1 MKLVIFDCDGV
12 LINSEVIFI
21 AAELKFLKEA
31 GLEYERRQYMKD
43 YTGMPY
49 DAWRLKLAVEAGQ
62 RLGEPL
68 AEGFFEGLND
78 YVSERLESDLTV
90 ISGVRE
96 TILSLDLGRC
106 VASSTG
112 NEGLHWKLGHT
123 GLADLFTDA
132 VFSGDMVSRGKPEPD
147 LFLHAANVMDV
158 AAQHC
163 LVVEDSC
170 NGVLAGKAAGMVVIG
185 FSGGDHCLDE
195 HEDDLMQAG
204 ADRVIDTFADLKP
217 TIAQFI

>member
-12 LINSEVIFI
+12 LVNSEAILI
-21 AAELKFLKEA
+21 PAELKFLKNA
-31 GLEYERRQYMKD
+31 GLAYERRQYMKD
-43 YTGMPY
+43 FTGMPY
-49 DAWRLKLAVEAGQ
+49 DAWQLKLAAEAEK

-68 AEGFFEGLND
+68 AEDFFEALND
-78 YVSERLESDLTV
+78 YIREQFETGLSV

-96 TILSLDLGRC
+96 TILSLGINRC

-147 LFLHAANVMDV
+147 LFLHAAKAMDV
-158 AAQHC
+158 KPQNC

-170 NGVLAGKAAGMVVIG
+170 NGVLAGKAAG
-185 FSGGDHCLDE
+185 
-195 HEDDLMQAG
+195 A
-204 ADRVIDTFADLKP
+204 FAKTNLRQP
-217 TIAQFI
+217 WTRA